1 MRFKYASA
9 APSKPA
15 ASAISCTTGD
25 LSIAILDGLKSWYRK
40 AKTHGEMG
48 FMEHLIKWIRAVPAI
63 VKRTR

>member
-1 MRFKYASA
+1 MPSA

-15 ASAISCTTGD
+15 ASAISHTTD
-25 LSIAILDGLKSWYRK
+25 DPSIVIPDGLKSWYRK

-48 FMEHLIKWIRAVPAI
+48 FMEHLIKWISAVPAM